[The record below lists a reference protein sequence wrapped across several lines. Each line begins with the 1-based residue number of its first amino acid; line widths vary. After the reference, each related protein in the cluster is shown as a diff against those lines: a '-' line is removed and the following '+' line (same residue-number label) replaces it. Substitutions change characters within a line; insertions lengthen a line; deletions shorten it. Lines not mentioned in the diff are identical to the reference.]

1 MGFFLILVKTC
12 HKKYLKIIYSKSNV
26 NLQHIYMIF
35 AKFLLLFLLLS
46 SLVLLGTTK
55 KAKLQVVPIDC
66 NLNRTD
72 VCEAKRVLFIIMIF
86 WSFYNFTE
94 NKLLTQKNS
103 YKKTDLC
110 KSVIKFR
117 LLGYKFRSSIVIRRN
132 MRSHT
137 AFSVNWPFIANVV
150 RSYWQNL

>member
-1 MGFFLILVKTC
+1 MSICNTFTWFSPNFYCCFYYFHHWCYWEQQKRQSCRWFQLTATLIK
-12 HKKYLKIIYSKSNV
+12 
-26 NLQHIYMIF
+26 QMF
-35 AKFLLLFLLLS
+35 AKQNEFYSLLWF
-46 SLVLLGTTK
+46 
-55 KAKLQVVPIDC
+55 
-66 NLNRTD
+66 
-72 VCEAKRVLFIIMIF
+72 F